1 MYIYDDDIYKDR
13 MEARARHAPLASS
26 KPSPGPPRA
35 PTVPVAPT
43 LRPQGLSV
51 RAPALP
57 ALPTLRLLPVCVV
70 HYHIITSYV
79 PVRLHMPVCVAHYRN
94 TSSHRMSH
102 HHITHAASPLSVCGT
117 HTRMRLCLCVR
128 VNARA
133 RVPARISM

>member
-1 MYIYDDDIYKDR
+1 
-13 MEARARHAPLASS
+13 MEARARHAPPASS
-26 KPSPGPPRA
+26 KPSPGPLRA

-57 ALPTLRLLPVCVV
+57 ALPILHLLPVCVV

-79 PVRLHMPVCVAHYRN
+79 SVRLMPVCVAHYHN

-102 HHITHAASPLSVCGT
+102 HHITHAASPLGVCGT
-117 HTRMRLCLCVR
+117 HTHVCACVC
-128 VNARA
+128 ACE
-133 RVPARISM
+133 